1 MLYLLCTVCTR
12 NQSVCIKRSIMYADL
27 SELVF
32 VLFQGSSE
40 KVAYANDIA
49 SASGSSL
56 DSHAANR

>member
-1 MLYLLCTVCTR
+1 
-12 NQSVCIKRSIMYADL
+12 MYADL